1 MKLST
6 QKRLAAS
13 VLKISKKRVILNPER
28 LEDVKEAITKTD
40 IRGLIGDKAITK
52 KPVKGN
58 SKARIR
64 EKQSQKKKGLRKG
77 PSTKKGKRTA
87 RVGKKDTWMKKVRTQ
102 RLFIKELRESKLI
115 DPKTFTVLYLKVKG
129 NFFRSKRHIKI
140 YLEDNDLFKNK
151 K

>member
-77 PSTKKGKRTA
+77 PSTKRERK
-87 RVGKKDTWMKKVRTQ
+87 Q
-102 RLFIKELRESKLI
+102 PELE
-115 DPKTFTVLYLKVKG
+115 
-129 NFFRSKRHIKI
+129 KRHLDEKSENSKIIYQRIKRV
-140 YLEDNDLFKNK
+140 
-151 K
+151 